1 MSPCYSFFQKFCRL
15 VHFSSLKLYI
25 LWYQPTAFKNS
36 NLGSRIQLIS
46 DSILQFKDDKVEGFV
61 KINSIQQVYASIQ
74 NFGSAALN
82 LTCSNYD
89 SACGTVKRKTVN
101 KFLSHESIF
110 NLKYEITTVLVL
122 KQYDCLIYDY
132 TFEVLSSMF
141 ALLMTYLVRK

>member
-1 MSPCYSFFQKFCRL
+1 M
-15 VHFSSLKLYI
+15 
-25 LWYQPTAFKNS
+25 
-36 NLGSRIQLIS
+36 
-46 DSILQFKDDKVEGFV
+46 
-61 KINSIQQVYASIQ
+61 YASIQ

-101 KFLSHESIF
+101 KFISHESIF

-132 TFEVLSSMF
+132 TFEVLPSMF